1 MKVTG
6 MVEPIGSQ
14 LSSLDTIRVQ
24 PRAVTVKAME
34 KNTEEQMAFQEFINF
49 TMAITDLFDHE
60 FSEQQFSKTH
70 SQN

>member
-6 MVEPIGSQ
+6 TVEPIGSQ
-14 LSSLDTIRVQ
+14 LSSLATIRVQ

-49 TMAITDLFDHE
+49 TMALTHSFDLE
-60 FSEQQFSKTH
+60 FS
-70 SQN
+70 